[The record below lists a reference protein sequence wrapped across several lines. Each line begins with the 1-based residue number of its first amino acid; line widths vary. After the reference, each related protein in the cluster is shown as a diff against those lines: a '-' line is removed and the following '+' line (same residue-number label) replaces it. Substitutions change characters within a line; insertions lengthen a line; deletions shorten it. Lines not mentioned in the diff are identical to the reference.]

1 MNNYKVCGVYSP
13 EPCAEVYCVRLNF
26 IYRNRSMVIAG
37 GGSQMNVV
45 IFARLLSQALEPT
58 ETLKQANGTM
68 AIYLRI
74 FISLTG

>member
-1 MNNYKVCGVYSP
+1 
-13 EPCAEVYCVRLNF
+13 
-26 IYRNRSMVIAG
+26 MVIAG